1 MKYQN
6 IHIKQFLFGLFLL
19 LTFQMQAQFILEAP
33 KTSVENGVISNY
45 KWYVQDGMEENG
57 GDAVWLPSSQD
68 GDHLLEVKIPGVY
81 YATYDGTKCGK
92 NATSYFVV
100 TYCNSPANEVTLN
113 VAGSV
118 GTSAAVTWNE
128 GLSGLSPTVK
138 AGTTYI
144 EYIAT
149 LQKGGSAKQLPTFT
163 VVCLRNEFQLVDD
176 VVASVAT
183 TGTTINMLEND
194 SDIPT
199 IGVIEVTKAQYGT
212 VVLNQNETSENPS
225 DDTITYIPGSNFKG
239 QDEFTY
245 SLSVLNTDGSPM
257 ADTAT
262 ITINALYAEDDSL
275 DVLQD
280 SSPGVSNQIDVR
292 ENDNIG
298 AAGSSGNDYQ
308 YNTDASNGTVVEVS
322 DGVFEYIPNPSFN
335 GNDRFSYTL
344 TDANG
349 NQTTAVVRVTI
360 VEVTD
365 NSANDAP
372 VAEDDFYV
380 FDGESLIMDVLV
392 NDTDP
397 DGDALS
403 IYDYVLP
410 AHGLVEFNSNDNTTL
425 IYTSEPGFVGEDS
438 FTYTVSD
445 GNGGFD
451 TATVHVDVSDGNDD
465 RDDIAENDNVTTDED
480 TVITIKVLDNDNV
493 DWVSNFSIE
502 VDTPIYG
509 TAIKNADNTI
519 TYTPESDFVGNDT
532 FEYSINYTN
541 IDGVMESS
549 SATVLIKVNAVV
561 DVVDDLYYVDSSN
574 PSEVIFNVLEN
585 DAFNENSNLVISSI
599 GTPGNGVATINSDNT
614 ISYVVDANY
623 EGQDVFSYV
632 VDVIHSDGSINFER
646 GFITVNAEP
655 LNPAPPPPPAPE
667 EDLQIHQL
675 VSPNGDGRNDFFKI
689 GGIELYPQNSVKIFN
704 RWGVLVFETEGY
716 GQSTNHF
723 NGYSQGR
730 ITIGQNNK
738 LPVGTY
744 YYAIEYVKDQ
754 TTKSTAG
761 YLYINY

>member
-19 LTFQMQAQFILEAP
+19 LSYQIQAQFKLEAP
-33 KTSVENGVISNY
+33 KASIENGSVSNY
-45 KWYVQDGMEENG
+45 RWYVYSIDEAGVVNTP
-57 GDAVWLPSSQD
+57 V
-68 GDHLLEVKIPGVY
+68 LLKEDPTDNTFEVKIPGVY
-81 YATYDGTKCGK
+81 FAKYEGAIYGQ
-92 NATSYFVV
+92 NASNYFIV
-100 TYCNSPANEVTLN
+100 TYCDEPDNQVILDITSSVSSTASVSWNNGLYTDDLSLMVTATKDTLKYTASVN
-113 VAGSV
+113 KAGSM
-118 GTSAAVTWNE
+118 
-128 GLSGLSPTVK
+128 
-138 AGTTYI
+138 
-144 EYIAT
+144 
-149 LQKGGSAKQLPTFT
+149 QQLPSFT
-163 VVCLRNEFQLVDD
+163 VVCLYKKFELVDD
-176 VVASVAT
+176 IVKEIQIE
-183 TGTTINMLEND
+183 GTEISMLKND
-194 SDIPT
+194 KVIPS
-199 IGVIEVTKAQYGT
+199 IGIIEISEAKYGSIIH
-212 VVLNQNETSENPS
+212 NNKDANPS

-257 ADTAT
+257 TDTAT

-275 DVLQD
+275 VVLED
-280 SSPGVSNQIDVR
+280 SSPGVSNQIDVTK
-292 ENDNIG
+292 NDNIG
-298 AAGSSGNDYQ
+298 ETGSSLNAYQ
-308 YNTDASNGTVVEVS
+308 YNEEASNGTVIEVS
-322 DGVFEYIPNPSFN
+322 DGVFEYIPNPNFN

-344 TDANG
+344 TDENG
-349 NQTTAVVRVTI
+349 NQTTAVVRVT
-360 VEVTD
+360 VT
-365 NSANDAP
+365 SVNDDP
-372 VAEDDFYV
+372 VAVDDFYV
-380 FDGESLIMDVLV
+380 SDGESLIMDVLV

-397 DGDALS
+397 DGDTLS
-403 IYDYVLP
+403 IYDYGLP
-410 AHGLVEFNSNDNTTL
+410 EHGFVELNPNDNTIL
-425 IYTSEPGFVGEDS
+425 IYTPEPGFVGEDS

-480 TVITIKVLDNDNV
+480 TVITIKVLDNDNAGL
-493 DWVSNFSIE
+493 VSNFSIE
-502 VDTPIYG
+502 VDNPIYG
-509 TAIKNADNTI
+509 TAILNTDNTI
-519 TYTPESDFVGNDT
+519 TYTPEPDFVGNDA
-532 FEYSINYTN
+532 FEYSINYIN
-541 IDGVMESS
+541 IDGAMESS

-585 DAFNENSNLVISSI
+585 DTFNEKSNLAISSI
-599 GTPGNGVATINSDNT
+599 GTPENGVATINPDNT

-655 LNPAPPPPPAPE
+655 LNLAPPPPPAPE

-675 VSPNGDGRNDFFKI
+675 VSPNGDGRNDFLKI

-716 GQSTNHF
+716 GQSANHF

-754 TTKSTAG
+754 ITKSTAG